1 VRIWLIAV
9 AATALAACAAILAGL
24 AGAMQEPRIARYVVT
39 PGEWPSGIPTVRIVQ
54 LSDMHAAT
62 PFMTGDRLATIVE
75 QTNRLKPDIVVLT
88 GDFVADMTLGAR
100 PLDPGAAIR
109 PLRNLKARYGVAAV
123 LGNHDHW
130 FNEAGL
136 SAELRRSGIHLLSN
150 AHERIGPVILS
161 GVDDDF
167 TGHDDVKTAL
177 DGLGAGAPV
186 ILLSHS
192 PDVFPEVPPWVPLTL
207 AGHTHGGQIVLPLLG
222 PLATESRF
230 GRRFVHGLVRENGH
244 DLIVS
249 AGLGTTF
256 LPLRIGVPPEIVKI
270 DVRPRGEKQRKPP
283 PHVGS

>member
-1 VRIWLIAV
+1 
-9 AATALAACAAILAGL
+9 
-24 AGAMQEPRIARYVVT
+24 MQTPRVVRYVVT
-39 PGEWPSGIPTVRIVQ
+39 PPEWPAGAAPLRIVQ

-62 PFMTGDRLATIVE
+62 PFMTSDRLAKIVE

-100 PLDPGAAIR
+100 PLDSAKAIG
-109 PLRNLKARYGVAAV
+109 PFRNLKARYGVAAV

-130 FNEAGL
+130 FDESG
-136 SAELRRSGIHLLSN
+136 SQAELRRSGIHLLTN
-150 AHERIGPVILS
+150 AHERIGPVVLS

-167 TGHDDVKTAL
+167 TGHDDVRVAL
-177 DGLGAGAPV
+177 DGLAAGVPV

-192 PDVFPEVPPWVPLTL
+192 PDVFPDVPKWVPLTL
-207 AGHTHGGQIVLPLLG
+207 AGHTHGGQIVLPVLG

-230 GRRFVHGLVRENGH
+230 GRRYVHGLVHENGH

-256 LPLRIGVPPEIVKI
+256 LPLRIGIPPEIVEI
-270 DVRPRGEKQRKPP
+270 TIRVRNKRAT
-283 PHVGS
+283 